1 MNEIIRE
8 KKKRFIKKLAL
19 IILIPLTLCAVFG
32 IVDYFRIIIGK
43 KPIFIYRTENVSSF
57 DFEVGATGY
66 IPLSSEKDSN
76 NVGIGQNAI
85 VFEDVVSPSKEGATY
100 YGIGYNVSTCDNET
114 GNYTFQLGGK
124 QKEPCFSTLTCT
136 KTLAE
141 NNKQSIEYFFFDG
154 KVYRMHTTITM
165 PAEEIV
171 NEEVY
176 KKELIEI
183 NDIEGCGVTLSKP
196 NDKTYVTKQ
205 MCNISNM
212 SNNDV
217 KKVYLA
223 SKKSMAKTRTEIIDK
238 YSHDEDMICE

>member
-1 MNEIIRE
+1 
-8 KKKRFIKKLAL
+8 
-19 IILIPLTLCAVFG
+19 
-32 IVDYFRIIIGK
+32 
-43 KPIFIYRTENVSSF
+43 
-57 DFEVGATGY
+57 
-66 IPLSSEKDSN
+66 
-76 NVGIGQNAI
+76 
-85 VFEDVVSPSKEGATY
+85 
-100 YGIGYNVSTCDNET
+100 
-114 GNYTFQLGGK
+114 
-124 QKEPCFSTLTCT
+124 
-136 KTLAE
+136 
-141 NNKQSIEYFFFDG
+141 
-154 KVYRMHTTITM
+154 MHTTITM